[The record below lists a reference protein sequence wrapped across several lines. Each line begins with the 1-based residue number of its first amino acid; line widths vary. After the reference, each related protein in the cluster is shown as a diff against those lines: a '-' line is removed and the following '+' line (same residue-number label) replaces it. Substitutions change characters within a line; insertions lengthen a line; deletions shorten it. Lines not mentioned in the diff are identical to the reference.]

1 MTYFLEH
8 DILDTHRNVGNCSQ
22 EYVGVPRARRAV
34 VKEKGEKEN
43 RQNGARIRESG
54 LHAMLGALEAEHGLL
69 LAAPLALAA
78 CAARADG
85 GSPGAEARSAT
96 LAWWAAQVQSCLMGM
111 GQMKQQLPATFSKYQ
126 RLLSIQ
132 IFVF

>member
-85 GSPGAEARSAT
+85 GSPGAEARSCIKAT
-96 LAWWAAQVQSCLMGM
+96 DGDKAFFREKEKPINVNFFLGIPRIS
-111 GQMKQQLPATFSKYQ
+111 
-126 RLLSIQ
+126 
-132 IFVF
+132 